1 MVIGMNKKNFRSF
14 EDLDCWK
21 ACTRVR
27 RYVMELI
34 KKFPKEE
41 KFSLTDDMKRAS
53 RSTTHNIAER
63 FGRFHFQENVQFCRH
78 SRGSLYELVDQFIT
92 ANDEGYI
99 TLDEVEKGKELI
111 SNALQ
116 LLNGYINYLVR
127 RKEQITNNK

>member
-53 RSTTHNIAER
+53 RSTTHNIAEG